1 MPLPYATPFLNNKWE
16 NKTLNINFMFFII
29 FIFIGC
35 WGSCQQWLPQCPD
48 RRNGSINVEF
58 KFYEEFNKL
67 AEKTET
73 KWTNLNGT

>member
-1 MPLPYATPFLNNKWE
+1 MY
-16 NKTLNINFMFFII
+16 FII

-48 RRNGSINVEF
+48 EMDSINVEF

>member
-1 MPLPYATPFLNNKWE
+1 M
-16 NKTLNINFMFFII
+16 
-29 FIFIGC
+29 
-35 WGSCQQWLPQCPD
+35 D
-48 RRNGSINVEF
+48 SINVEF

>member
-1 MPLPYATPFLNNKWE
+1 MQAPFQILNE
-16 NKTLNINFMFFII
+16 KTKHSILILCSLLYSYLQVVEVVVNNDCHNVLTDEM
-29 FIFIGC
+29 
-35 WGSCQQWLPQCPD
+35 D
-48 RRNGSINVEF
+48 SINVEF

>member
-1 MPLPYATPFLNNKWE
+1 MGLLFHQVVEVVVNNDCHNVLTDE
-16 NKTLNINFMFFII
+16 M
-29 FIFIGC
+29 
-35 WGSCQQWLPQCPD
+35 D
-48 RRNGSINVEF
+48 SINVEF